1 MTTTPASGGPV
12 PDQALQAAPGQAAPG
27 QAVPGQTALGGHSR
41 DRRGSPIPAVGMITS
56 RVMELR
62 KRHGLMIALIVL
74 NIGFPALFMLIR
86 LLLHAFAP
94 RANQPA
100 GNDLIFKV
108 LVAGFIPTFGFIMA
122 ATVGCTA
129 GSRDLTEG
137 MFRHLVVTG
146 RSRLA
151 LYLARIPAGLAI
163 VVPMVAIGYTIV
175 CAVSVFAA
183 PAFID
188 DSNVNIPPGL
198 SRAGFENWAR
208 DRAVTVIC
216 SLPYSGHIPANV
228 ACVGPTGAS
237 KSAVTPAQPAPAALE
252 ALAVK
257 IAKQNYSG
265 QNGYTAIFLSPPNS
279 LMIEAGLWIELD
291 AAVGFI
297 LGLGLASLMGQR
309 TGPVILIIVFQI
321 ILMPILTGVAIP
333 HLEDLQRAV
342 VGLAVARLEPS
353 GLPMAAG
360 LPGVTG
366 GVGGPGNTLL
376 PESATM
382 ASCVIIAWLAGWTIL
397 GAWRMMTRDA

>member
-1 MTTTPASGGPV
+1 MTTTPASGTAA
-12 PDQALQAAPGQAAPG
+12 PDQALQTAP
-27 QAVPGQTALGGHSR
+27 GGHSR
-41 DRRGSPIPAVGMITS
+41 DGRGSPIPTAGMIAS

-62 KRHGLMIALIVL
+62 KRRGLMTALIVV

-100 GNDLIFKV
+100 GNDLIFAI
-108 LVAGFIPTFGFIMA
+108 LVAGFLPTFGFIMA

-163 VVPMVAIGYTIV
+163 VVPIVAIGYTIV

-208 DRAVTVIC
+208 DHAEPVIC
-216 SLPYSGHIPANV
+216 SLYNGQVPRNV
-228 ACVGPTGAS
+228 SCAGVPDLS
-237 KSAVTPAQPAPAALE
+237 KSAVTPSQPAPAAVE

-265 QNGYTAIFLSPPNS
+265 QNGYTAIFRYPSVS
-279 LMIEAGLWIELD
+279 LMIKAGLWVELE
-291 AAVGFI
+291 ATVGFI

-309 TGPVILIIVFQI
+309 TGPVIMIIVFQI
-321 ILMPILTGVAIP
+321 ILTPILVGVAIP
-333 HLEDLQRAV
+333 HLEDLQRSV
-342 VGLAVARLEPS
+342 VELAMARLEPS
-353 GLPMAAG
+353 GLPRAAG

-366 GVGGPGNTLL
+366 GVGGPGSALL
-376 PESATM
+376 PESATQ
-382 ASCVIIAWLAGWTIL
+382 AGCVIIAWLAGWTIL
-397 GAWRMMTRDA
+397 GAWRMRTRDA

>member
-1 MTTTPASGGPV
+1 MTTTPVSGTPA
-12 PDQALQAAPGQAAPG
+12 PDQALQTAP
-27 QAVPGQTALGGHSR
+27 GGHSG
-41 DRRGSPIPAVGMITS
+41 DHRGSPIPTVGMITS
-56 RVMELR
+56 RIMELR
-62 KRHGLMIALIVL
+62 KRRGLMTALIAA

-94 RANQPA
+94 HANQPA
-100 GNDLIFKV
+100 GNDIIFKI

-208 DRAVTVIC
+208 GHAEPVIC
-216 SLPYSGHIPANV
+216 ALYNAPVPRNV
-228 ACVGPTGAS
+228 ACPGPNAWS
-237 KSAVTPAQPAPAALE
+237 KSALTPGQPAPAKLE

-257 IAKQNYSG
+257 AASQDYP
-265 QNGYTAIFLSPPNS
+265 GYTRIFRYPRNS

-291 AAVGFI
+291 VTVAFI

-321 ILMPILTGVAIP
+321 ILMPILIGVAVP
-333 HLEDLQRAV
+333 HVEDLQRAV
-342 VGLAVARLEPS
+342 VGLAVAHLEPS
-353 GLPMAAG
+353 GLPVAAG

-366 GVGGPGNTLL
+366 GAGGPGNTLL
-376 PESATM
+376 PESATQ
-382 ASCVIIAWLAGWTIL
+382 ASCVVIAWLAGWTIL
-397 GAWRMMTRDA
+397 GAWRMKTRDA